1 MAFDRIATGAA
12 PEGSHH
18 GFFLDEGL
26 QLTFSDGE
34 SAWQTHMTP
43 DEAYALWIELTRQ
56 LAIISAPPQ
65 GSA

>member
-12 PEGSHH
+12 PEGSPR

-26 QLTFSDGE
+26 QLTFCDGE
-34 SAWQTHMTP
+34 SAWQTHLTP
-43 DEAYALWIELTRQ
+43 GEALDMWLELGRQ
-56 LAIISAPPQ
+56 IAIVAAPPQ